1 LSRSPLAYPLV
12 RGIDGDSGG
21 AADLQTDIMRF
32 MAILALCLVAIFA
45 LVQSIPLAPEI
56 PIEVVAETAQ
66 AEPVIEAQDPVTAP
80 TVEAAKPIVE
90 KLTEIVDTT
99 PPSHMQAVA
108 KPQVTLARPKW
119 VPKFQPQTP
128 QKPPPM
134 PEARA
139 TETPEPAPSMEKA
152 SLPSVVQTKTPSE
165 PQDEKG
171 FTLRFESDLV
181 LTRLVAAGHVGF
193 YAIDAGRAQR
203 MAVSESRISF
213 WEASTPNSFH
223 EMEATT
229 VPRPV
234 IEALSRT
241 GADAR
246 SVDWGVTLPGKLRNQ
261 LSTLMREHSSGALVI
276 GADGNLNLEAS

>member
-1 LSRSPLAYPLV
+1 MSRSPLAYPLA

-32 MAILALCLVAIFA
+32 MAILSLCLVAIFA
-45 LVQSIPLAPEI
+45 LVQSIPLAPES
-56 PIEVVAETAQ
+56 PVEAVAETAQ
-66 AEPVIEAQDPVTAP
+66 PEPVIVPQDPVTAQA
-80 TVEAAKPIVE
+80 VEVPKPIVE
-90 KLTEIVDTT
+90 THTETEDIARPAHV
-99 PPSHMQAVA
+99 QAVRER
-108 KPQVTLARPKW
+108 QVKLDRPKW
-119 VPKFQPQTP
+119 VPKFQPQTQ
-128 QKPPPM
+128 QKSPPIE
-134 PEARA
+134 EART
-139 TETPEPAPSMEKA
+139 TEAPEPTPATQES
-152 SLPSVVQTKTPSE
+152 STPSVAETTTQSKSP
-165 PQDEKG
+165 DEEG

-181 LTRLVAAGHVGF
+181 LTRLVAAGQVGF

-223 EMEATT
+223 EMEAAT

-241 GADAR
+241 GADSR
-246 SVDWGVTLPGKLRNQ
+246 SVDWGVTLPGKLSNQ